1 MAEVTRGGAGGAG
14 SKPGL
19 KARAVERMARAVAG
33 ERLDALQRRLED
45 LETEVQECRQLNI
58 RLDRDMERLVPRL
71 LEAVRRELGLKVSQ
85 SDLFRLGMKE
95 LAKKYLPDD
104 TPKRK

>member
-1 MAEVTRGGAGGAG
+1 MAEVTREGAGGPG

-45 LETEVQECRQLNI
+45 LEAEVQECRQLNI
-58 RLDRDMERLVPRL
+58 RLAEVVDLVEEL
-71 LEAVRRELGLKVSQ
+71 LLPIAAQDEGKIAAAVE
-85 SDLFRLGMKE
+85 
-95 LAKKYLPDD
+95 KYNR
-104 TPKRK
+104 TI